1 MCEHTSNIPKLNRR
15 HVLAGAGA
23 SGALLLSRKSA
34 LSAQSVAAIVQP
46 ANDTREAFISRA
58 FEMRDKATELGDQG
72 YGAVIVREGK
82 IIGQSWSR
90 VIIDQ
95 DPTAH
100 AELVTIRDAAKR
112 TGNRHLNGA
121 ILYSS
126 SHPCPMCEAAAYW
139 AGIAQMIHG
148 REGRDAGA
156 PRLCG

>member
-1 MCEHTSNIPKLNRR
+1 MCTSGDSFRALNRR
-15 HVLAGAGA
+15 SILLGAGVGAFSLAG
-23 SGALLLSRKSA
+23 STSA
-34 LSAQSVAAIVQP
+34 RTQADSAIVQP
-46 ANDTREAFISRA
+46 ANASEDAFLARA

-72 YGAVIVREGK
+72 YGAVIVRGDK

-100 AELVTIRDAAKR
+100 AELVTVRDAARR
-112 TGNRHLNGA
+112 TQSRHLNGA
-121 ILYSS
+121 VMFSS
-126 SHPCPMCEAAAYW
+126 SRPCPMCEAAAYW
-139 AGIAQMIHG
+139 AGIKQMIYG